1 MKDFII
7 ITGPTGI
14 GKTKISIDAAKH
26 FNGEIISA
34 DSMQIYKNLDIGTAK
49 VTEVEMSGIPH
60 HLIDIVEPGEE
71 FTVKDYRVLAKEKIK
86 AIQNKGKLPIIVGGT
101 GLYINSLIKPFHFGN
116 TPPIP
121 EFREEMNKLV
131 AEKGLESVFSLLKKE
146 NPEVASKVD
155 PKNKNRVIRALE
167 ISRYKVDAPP
177 AEVPEYKYLFIGLNT
192 DRDVLYDRINKR
204 VDIMV
209 EDGLFE
215 EVKNLCSMG
224 VAQGIRATKA
234 IGYVEI
240 LDYLESLITYEEA
253 IDKIKQHSR
262 NYAKRQL
269 TWFKR
274 ENIKWF
280 DISDENCENEI
291 LKYIGENIE

>member
-14 GKTKISIDAAKH
+14 GKTKISIDAAKQ
-26 FNGEIISA
+26 FDGEIISA
-34 DSMQIYKNLDIGTAK
+34 DSMQIYKHLDIGTAK
-49 VTEVEMSGIPH
+49 VTEDEMAGIPH

-71 FTVKDYRVLAKEKIK
+71 FTVKDYRALAKEKIK
-86 AIQNKGKLPIIVGGT
+86 DIQNKGKLPIIVGGT

-131 AEKGLESVFSLLKKE
+131 AEEGLESVYKLLEKE
-146 NPEVASKVD
+146 SPEAASKVD

-167 ISRYKVDAPP
+167 ISIYKVDAPP

-209 EDGLFE
+209 EDGLLE

-224 VAQGIRATKA
+224 MAQGIRATKA
-234 IGYVEI
+234 IGFVEI
-240 LDYLESLITYEEA
+240 LDYLEGLITYEEA

-269 TWFKR
+269 TWFRR

-280 DISDENCENEI
+280 DISDENYENEI
-291 LKYIGENIE
+291 LRYIGENIE

>member
-26 FNGEIISA
+26 FNEEIISA
-34 DSMQIYKNLDIGTAK
+34 DSMQIYKHLDIGTAK
-49 VTEVEMSGIPH
+49 VTDDEMEGIPH
-60 HLIDIVEPGEE
+60 YLIDIVEPGEE
-71 FTVKDYRVLAKEKIK
+71 FTVKDYRSLAKAKIK
-86 AIQNKGKLPIIVGGT
+86 EIKDRGKVPIIVGGT

-121 EFREEMNKLV
+121 EFREEMNKLI
-131 AEKGLESVFSLLKKE
+131 AEEGLESIYKLLEKE
-146 NPEVASKVD
+146 NPEAASKVD

-167 ISRYKVDAPP
+167 ISRYKVAAPP
-177 AEVPEYKYLFIGLNT
+177 PEVPKYEYLFIGLNT
-192 DRDVLYDRINKR
+192 DRDILYERINKR

-209 EDGLFE
+209 EEGLLE
-215 EVKNLCSMG
+215 EVKNLCSIGMAKG
-224 VAQGIRATKA
+224 MRSTKA

-240 LDYLESLITYEEA
+240 LDYLEGLITYEEA

-269 TWFKR
+269 TWFRR

-280 DISDENCENEI
+280 DISDENYESEI

>member
-14 GKTKISIDAAKH
+14 GKTKISIDAAKQ

-34 DSMQIYKNLDIGTAK
+34 DSMQIYKHLDIGTAK
-49 VTEVEMSGIPH
+49 VTEDEIAGIPH

-71 FTVKDYRVLAKEKIK
+71 FTVKDYRALAKEKIK
-86 AIQNKGKLPIIVGGT
+86 DIQNKGKLPIIVGGT

-121 EFREEMNKLV
+121 EFREEMNQLV
-131 AEKGLESVFSLLKKE
+131 ADEGLESVYKLLKKE
-146 NPEVASKVD
+146 SPEAASKVD

-209 EDGLFE
+209 EDGLLE

-224 VAQGIRATKA
+224 MAQGIRATKA

-240 LDYLESLITYEEA
+240 LDYLEGLITYEEA
-253 IDKIKQHSR
+253 IEKIKQHSR

-269 TWFKR
+269 TWFRR

-280 DISDENCENEI
+280 DISDENYENEI

>member
-14 GKTKISIDAAKH
+14 GKTKISIDAAKK

-34 DSMQIYKNLDIGTAK
+34 DSMQIYRHLDIGTAK
-49 VTEVEMSGIPH
+49 VTEDEMAGVPH

-71 FTVKDYRVLAKEKIK
+71 FTVKDYRTLAKEKIEEIK
-86 AIQNKGKLPIIVGGT
+86 NRGWLPIIVGGT

-116 TPPIP
+116 TPPVP
-121 EFREEMNKLV
+121 EFRAEMNKLI
-131 AEKGLESVFSLLKKE
+131 AEEGLESIYKLLEKE
-146 NPEVASKVD
+146 DPEAASKVD

-167 ISRYKVDAPP
+167 ISRYKVAESP
-177 AEVPEYKYLFIGLNT
+177 AEVPDYKYLFIGLNT
-192 DRDVLYDRINKR
+192 DRNILYERINKR

-209 EDGLFE
+209 EDGLLE
-215 EVKNLCSMG
+215 EVKYLCSLG
-224 VAQGIRATKA
+224 LQEGIRSTKA

-240 LDYLESLITYEEA
+240 LDYLEGLITYEEA
-253 IDKIKQHSR
+253 VDKIRQHSR

-269 TWFKR
+269 TWFRR

-280 DISDENCENEI
+280 DISDENYENEI

>member
-14 GKTKISIDAAKH
+14 GKTKVSIDAAKK

-34 DSMQIYKNLDIGTAK
+34 DSMQIYRHLDIGTAK
-49 VTEVEMSGIPH
+49 VTEDEMKGIPH

-71 FTVKDYRVLAKEKIK
+71 FTVKDYRALAKEKIEEIK
-86 AIQNKGKLPIIVGGT
+86 DRGKLPIIVGGT

-116 TPPIP
+116 TPPMQ
-121 EFREEMNKLV
+121 EFREKMNKLI
-131 AEKGLESVFSLLKKE
+131 ADEGLDSVYKLLQKE
-146 NPEVASKVD
+146 NPDAASKVD
-155 PKNKNRVIRALE
+155 PMNKNRVIRALE
-167 ISRYKVDAPP
+167 ITRYKVEGPP
-177 AEVPEYKYLFIGLNT
+177 PEVPKYDYLFIGLNT
-192 DRDVLYDRINKR
+192 DRDILYERINKR
-204 VDIMV
+204 VEIMV
-209 EDGLFE
+209 AEGLLD

-224 VAQGIRATKA
+224 MAQGIRATKA
-234 IGYVEI
+234 IGYIEI
-240 LDYLESLITYEEA
+240 LDYLDSLITYEEA

-269 TWFKR
+269 TWFRR

-280 DISDENCENEI
+280 DISDANYENEI

>member
-34 DSMQIYKNLDIGTAK
+34 DSMQIYKHLDIGTAK
-49 VTEVEMSGIPH
+49 VTEDEMAGIPH

-71 FTVKDYRVLAKEKIK
+71 FTVKDYRALAKEKIEEIK
-86 AIQNKGKLPIIVGGT
+86 NRGKLPIIVGGT

-116 TPPIP
+116 TPPVP
-121 EFREEMNKLV
+121 AFREEMKKLI
-131 AEKGLESVFSLLKKE
+131 AENGLESVYKLLQKE
-146 NPEVASKVD
+146 NPDAASNVD

-167 ISRYKVDAPP
+167 ISRYKVAAPP
-177 AEVPEYKYLFIGLNT
+177 PEVPEYKYLFIGLNT
-192 DRDVLYDRINKR
+192 DRDVLYERINKR

-209 EDGLFE
+209 EVGILD
-215 EVKNLCSMG
+215 EVKKLCSMG
-224 VAQGIRATKA
+224 LVQCMRSTKA

-240 LDYLESLITYEEA
+240 LDYLEGLITYEKA

-269 TWFKR
+269 TWFRR

-280 DISDENCENEI
+280 DISDENYENGI

>member
-34 DSMQIYKNLDIGTAK
+34 DSMQIYKHLDIGTAK
-49 VTEVEMSGIPH
+49 VTEDEMAGIPH

-71 FTVKDYRVLAKEKIK
+71 FTVKDYRALAKEKIEEIK
-86 AIQNKGKLPIIVGGT
+86 DRGKLPIIVGGT

-116 TPPIP
+116 TPPIH
-121 EFREEMNKLV
+121 EFREEMNKLI
-131 AEKGLESVFSLLKKE
+131 AEEGLESVYKLLEKE
-146 NPEVASKVD
+146 SPEAASKVD

-209 EDGLFE
+209 EDGLLE

-224 VAQGIRATKA
+224 MTQGIRATKA

-240 LDYLESLITYEEA
+240 LDHMDGLITYAEA

-269 TWFKR
+269 TWFRR

-280 DISDENCENEI
+280 DISDENYENEI

>member
-14 GKTKISIDAAKH
+14 GKTKISIDAAKQ

-34 DSMQIYKNLDIGTAK
+34 DSMQIYKHLDIGTAK
-49 VTEVEMSGIPH
+49 VTEDEIAGIPH

-71 FTVKDYRVLAKEKIK
+71 FTVKDYRALAKEKIK
-86 AIQNKGKLPIIVGGT
+86 DIQNKGKLPIIVGGT

-131 AEKGLESVFSLLKKE
+131 AEEGLESVYKLLEKE
-146 NPEVASKVD
+146 SPEAALKVD

-167 ISRYKVDAPP
+167 ISRYKVDATP
-177 AEVPEYKYLFIGLNT
+177 AEVPDYKYLFIGLNT

-209 EDGLFE
+209 EDGLLD

-224 VAQGIRATKA
+224 MAQGIRSTKA

-240 LDYLESLITYEEA
+240 LDYLEGLITYEEA

-269 TWFKR
+269 TWFRR

-280 DISDENCENEI
+280 DISDENYENEI

>member
-1 MKDFII
+1 MDFII

-14 GKTKISIDAAKH
+14 GKTKISIDAAKQ

-34 DSMQIYKNLDIGTAK
+34 DSMQIYKHLDIGTAK
-49 VTEVEMSGIPH
+49 VTEDEMAGIPH

-71 FTVKDYRVLAKEKIK
+71 FTVKDYRALAKEKIEEVK
-86 AIQNKGKLPIIVGGT
+86 NRGKLPIIVGGT

-121 EFREEMNKLV
+121 EFREEMNQLV
-131 AEKGLESVFSLLKKE
+131 ADEGLESVYKLLKKE
-146 NPEVASKVD
+146 SPEAASKVD

-209 EDGLFE
+209 EDGLLE

-224 VAQGIRATKA
+224 MAQGIRATKA

-240 LDYLESLITYEEA
+240 LDHMDGLITYAEA

-269 TWFKR
+269 TWFRR

-280 DISDENCENEI
+280 DISDENYENEI